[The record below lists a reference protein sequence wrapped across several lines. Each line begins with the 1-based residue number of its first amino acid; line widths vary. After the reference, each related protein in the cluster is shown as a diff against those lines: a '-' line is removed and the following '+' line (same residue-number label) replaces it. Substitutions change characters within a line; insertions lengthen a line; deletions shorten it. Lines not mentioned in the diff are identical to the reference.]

1 MKKFLV
7 LTLLLSLSGCSLFS
21 KGEGESEQT
30 QVEDA
35 TQEVQ
40 GEVSLPEP
48 PSILKSDEEASSQVN
63 DSADAEPAQESK
75 GKPATDPADAEP
87 AAEPAD
93 AEPADAEPAQGSEDE
108 PAAEPAD
115 VEPVQEPE
123 DEPAAEPADVEPA
136 QEPEDEPAAE
146 PADVEPVQEPE
157 DEPAAEPADVEPAQE
172 PEDEPTEQALAPVS
186 FNLNATNFAYSQN
199 SLTVKEG
206 QEVTINL
213 NITEGFHDFKID
225 GVVQT
230 QASGEGSSQV
240 AKFTAPKKGT
250 YEFYCSV
257 GSHRGMGMVGTLI
270 VE

>member
-136 QEPEDEPAAE
+136 QEPEDEP
-146 PADVEPVQEPE
+146 
-157 DEPAAEPADVEPAQE
+157 
-172 PEDEPTEQALAPVS
+172 TEQALAPVS